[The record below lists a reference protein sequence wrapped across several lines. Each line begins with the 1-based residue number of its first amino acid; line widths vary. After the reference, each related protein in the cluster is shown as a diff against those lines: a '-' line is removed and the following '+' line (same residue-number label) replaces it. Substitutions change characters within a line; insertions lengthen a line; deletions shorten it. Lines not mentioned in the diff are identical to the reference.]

1 MTFAITG
8 RFVRRVCPVQYEHGE
23 AEVSFSTTV
32 EVDDVA
38 VAAAKANEMLTAAKD
53 LVLSKLGRKPGTDTA
68 QMSATEVPAAAAA
81 AADARSGSP
90 VVRQRL
96 PPLLP
101 AAAPAPAPAAP
112 AAETNEFGEA
122 ATEAKPAAD
131 EFGETAQ
138 PEADEFAEAAAA
150 VEQPKPMEAKEL
162 QALIS
167 GHIQAK
173 RISAD
178 KVREVM
184 KAFRVARTDDT
195 TPEMRPLI
203 VAEIEKIIKG
213 KK

>member
-23 AEVSFSTTV
+23 AEVSFSNTID
-32 EVDDVA
+32 VDDM
-38 VAAAKANEMLTAAKD
+38 AAAAVRAGEMLTAAKD
-53 LVLSKLGRKPGTDTA
+53 LVLLKLGKKSGTDTA
-68 QMSATEVPAAAAA
+68 QTTVTEAPAAA
-81 AADARSGSP
+81 DGEKRKPG
-90 VVRQRL
+90 R
-96 PPLLP
+96 PPKVAP
-101 AAAPAPAPAAP
+101 ATAPAAPAPAPAA
-112 AAETNEFGEA
+112 ANEFGEA

-138 PEADEFAEAAAA
+138 PEVDEFAEAAAA
-150 VEQPKPMEAKEL
+150 AEPPKPMEAKEL

-184 KAFRVARTDDT
+184 KAFKVARTDDT

>member
-81 AADARSGSP
+81 AEGEKRKPGRPPKVAAPPGSCELLLLP
-90 VVRQRL
+90 RRL
-96 PPLLP
+96 PQK
-101 AAAPAPAPAAP
+101 
-112 AAETNEFGEA
+112 TNEFGEA
-122 ATEAKPAAD
+122 ATETKPAAD